1 VIQNAVFAV
10 PIQVMNTA
18 NVVAAIGAD
27 ALFYN
32 ATASGA
38 LSGVTS
44 DTVQALGDVSEPAFP
59 LDTTTVGVRNGSVLV
74 TSPNQAVQNPSITL
88 NTTGTVVRHANASFD
103 SANDVD
109 QYNVELNVDADT
121 GSHNI
126 NVSIHN
132 LGFDALQAL
141 LDVDSTTSPAAPFSF
156 VGGIANGIGS
166 TPATLTFAFETT
178 GLKDGRYNDSVTI
191 HTSDEDL
198 PGEANADL
206 LLTLTV
212 NVGSVTPCPADVN
225 GSSTVDIDDLLFVI
239 NAWGNTG
246 TPGTVV
252 GDVDSNGVVDIDDL
266 LGVISGWG
274 SCP

>member
-1 VIQNAVFAV
+1 
-10 PIQVMNTA
+10 MTT
-18 NVVAAIGAD
+18 GKSR
-27 ALFYN
+27 L
-32 ATASGA
+32 ATAFTIKRPIPGQAKIVSVSGA
-38 LSGVTS
+38 PVNRSAKLS
-44 DTVQALGDVSEPAFP
+44 
-59 LDTTTVGVRNGSVLV
+59 
-74 TSPNQAVQNPSITL
+74 
-88 NTTGTVVRHANASFD
+88 
-103 SANDVD
+103 
-109 QYNVELNVDADT
+109 
-121 GSHNI
+121 SHNI